1 MPPATHKLR
10 RNDDTQAVESR
21 SFDDIYAQ
29 HFGFVWRNLRRLG
42 VPEAS
47 LEDAAQ
53 DTFVVVHRRWQDL
66 RPDASVKAWLFA
78 IALRVARDHR
88 RTQRRKGTVHL
99 DADNHASPEL
109 GPFDQTACAEAACE
123 LEGFLY
129 SLDDGRRAVFVMA
142 ELEEMTAPEMTESL
156 GVGLNTVYSR
166 LRSARKSFL
175 AFLESKGVRHE

>member
-1 MPPATHKLR
+1 MPSATHKLQ
-10 RNDDTQAVESR
+10 RNEPQAPESR

-47 LEDAAQ
+47 VEDAAQ
-53 DTFVVVHRRWQDL
+53 DTFVVVYRRWQDL

-78 IALRVARDHR
+78 IAVRVAHDHR

-99 DADNHASPEL
+99 DVDNHASPEL
-109 GPFDQTACAEAACE
+109 GPFDQTACAEAAGE
-123 LEGFLY
+123 LESFLS

-166 LRSARKSFL
+166 LRSARKSFM
-175 AFLESKGVRHE
+175 AFLESKGTRHE